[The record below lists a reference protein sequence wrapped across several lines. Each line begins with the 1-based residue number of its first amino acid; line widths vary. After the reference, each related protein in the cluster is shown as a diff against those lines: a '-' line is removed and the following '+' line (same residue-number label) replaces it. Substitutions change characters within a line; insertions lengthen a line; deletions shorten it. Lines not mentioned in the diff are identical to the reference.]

1 MNLYKKWLIS
11 ALSLILLPL
20 LAIAGF
26 NYYIDP
32 LWNFDHANCYNTIQA
47 SFDERQQK
55 TNRVTFGKFDYD
67 TLILGSSRVTYI
79 SQYDFA
85 GHRAYNY
92 SVSNMLLDEYYD
104 YVEYAKLKNGRDFDC
119 IIIGLDFY
127 NTNRNLKR
135 EFNEPL
141 FYMNKSNEF
150 AYRYK
155 TLLSTDVLKYAVQ
168 NFKSSRQGS
177 PPNFAY
183 DRRNIKT
190 LNLVAPDEK
199 TAKVSATLEKY
210 RKDIYNNY
218 EYTDVKGILTRLKK
232 SNPHTRFIVFT
243 TPVSQPLFDLMR
255 EQGLYP
261 YYERWLTDCVDVFG
275 EMYNFMGYNSVT
287 TNLDNYYDASHI
299 YPQVGT
305 LLAHKI
311 TAYPDPRIPE
321 DFGILLEK

>member
-1 MNLYKKWLIS
+1 MSYKKWLIS
-11 ALSLILLPL
+11 ALGLILLPL

-26 NYYIDP
+26 NCYIDP
-32 LWNFDHANCYNTIQA
+32 LWNFNHANRCNTIQA

-104 YVEYAKLKNGRDFDC
+104 YVEYAKLKNGRDFDY

-135 EFNEPL
+135 EFHEPSFYINKANEL
-141 FYMNKSNEF
+141 

-168 NFKSSRQGS
+168 NFKASRQGV
-177 PPNFAY
+177 PQNFAY

-190 LNLVAPDEK
+190 LNLVPSGEK
-199 TAKVSATLEKY
+199 DAKINATLDKY
-210 RKDIYNNY
+210 HKDIYSNY

-232 SNPHTRFIVFT
+232 SNPHTKFIVFT
-243 TPVSQPLFDLMR
+243 TPVSLPLFDLMC
-255 EQGLYP
+255 EEGLYS
-261 YYERWLTDCVDVFG
+261 YYERWLADCVDVFG
-275 EMYNFMGYNSVT
+275 ELYNFMGYNSVT
-287 TNLDNYYDASHI
+287 ANLDNYYDASHI

-311 TAYPDPRIPE
+311 TGCPDPRIPK
-321 DFGILLEK
+321 DFGVLLKK